1 MPKLKKN
8 STTPVSGYMYMTET
22 EFYNLE
28 NAARKDD
35 SLKGFMDVFAFHRTT
50 QSNVTN
56 QKYVEAAKK
65 LYYTEDE
72 MFLVDDDAN
81 VSITKDGA
89 YVQGWMWVGK
99 NQLNKKRG

>member
-50 QSNVTN
+50 QTNVTN
-56 QKYVEAAKK
+56 
-65 LYYTEDE
+65 
-72 MFLVDDDAN
+72 
-81 VSITKDGA
+81 
-89 YVQGWMWVGK
+89 
-99 NQLNKKRG
+99 